1 MQLREAADT
10 LGVHYQ
16 TAYGWVRQGLL
27 PARKVGRGYE
37 VSDGEVQALATQREL
52 GGEPV
57 REIQVRDWASPAD
70 RLYSALVAGD
80 ETRARQ
86 RMDRLAGGVAVLDL
100 CERVIAPAQRRVGE
114 DWAAGRVSIA
124 EEHRASAICERLIAI
139 YARQAPGRPR
149 GTVVV
154 ATPPNER
161 HGLPALMAAACLRE
175 DRWIVHHIAVDLP
188 FDEVTRLARKVGADL
203 LVLSSATPDA
213 GRRAMEA
220 TRDIATACPGLDV
233 LIGLPGDSLDDLRQ
247 FARDLPEEPAVG
259 PRDRPLAPHGNCGT
273 A

>member
-37 VSDGEVQALATQREL
+37 VSDGDVQALATEREL

-86 RMDRLAGGVAVLDL
+86 RMDRLAGGGAGLGP
-100 CERVIAPAQRRVGE
+100 CGRGRAPALRRGR
-114 DWAAGRVSIA
+114 AAGRA
-124 EEHRASAICERLIAI
+124 
-139 YARQAPGRPR
+139 APLSLPLPR
-149 GTVVV
+149 MSGT
-154 ATPPNER
+154 
-161 HGLPALMAAACLRE
+161 
-175 DRWIVHHIAVDLP
+175 D
-188 FDEVTRLARKVGADL
+188 
-203 LVLSSATPDA
+203 
-213 GRRAMEA
+213 
-220 TRDIATACPGLDV
+220 CPL
-233 LIGLPGDSLDDLRQ
+233 
-247 FARDLPEEPAVG
+247 
-259 PRDRPLAPHGNCGT
+259 
-273 A
+273 